1 MECPWT
7 LVYRGIGNYGGDNNM
22 LKRQWLAASVVFAA
36 FSQLSR
42 YARDIFEIINPQVA
56 IAWHTVSIISIVFMC
71 VCMVLLIMEKE
82 GW

>member
-1 MECPWT
+1 
-7 LVYRGIGNYGGDNNM
+7 M
-22 LKRQWLAASVVFAA
+22 LKRQWLAAGVVFAA

-42 YARDIFEIINPQVA
+42 YARDMLEIINPQVA

-71 VCMVLLIMEKE
+71 VCMVLLTMEKE

>member
-1 MECPWT
+1 
-7 LVYRGIGNYGGDNNM
+7 M

-42 YARDIFEIINPQVA
+42 HVRDMFEIINPQVA
-56 IAWHTVSIISIVFMC
+56 IAWYTVSIISIVFMC